1 MLEEKLRMIQK
12 ISNWIVNLFL
22 IVLAT
27 ISLIGAVGQLVAMQ
41 GMLSVKK
48 NIIYT
53 FLIILGVF
61 IYIFWSKIKS
71 IINRI
76 LLTKRVYFI
85 TFLAIW
91 LMLIIYQL
99 NMIESLTGTM
109 DLDPA
114 FLYNLILNKP
124 TIGHFSYSWCPN
136 LLLLLNLENAI
147 YHILGNPSIY
157 MYLKDLNYINMLLID
172 ISLILIYFTVKK
184 QINRK
189 YAFFTFLVGIALFGI
204 TPYIAIPYSDN
215 WAFWICSLYIFLL
228 STIYDNG
235 RWNTSRPIVVVF
247 LGIIGALFFK
257 IKPSTAI
264 SLIAT
269 VLILLVISI
278 NKGKKLV
285 SSKTKVKHFIKALLL
300 FIIPF
305 SLTYS
310 ICNYYANNNGLV
322 KIEKGQGASPLHFMA
337 MGLHGDGQYW
347 ESFNNKDWSLPKSER
362 KSYDIKIIK
371 QDIREL
377 NSLSSIG
384 NFIITKQQH
393 NSSLASWQRNTGPVS
408 WNLSPKLKL
417 KNNFQKELRKIF
429 VKNNFFYW
437 NGYLIFVQLVWV
449 IVILLIIL
457 SYPIKDYFVQILKY
471 TIVGGFLFLLLFEGG
486 VSRYMIQYLP
496 FIITLVP
503 YGALAIKMRSSK

>member
-1 MLEEKLRMIQK
+1 MLFR
-12 ISNWIVNLFL
+12 S
-22 IVLAT
+22 
-27 ISLIGAVGQLVAMQ
+27 
-41 GMLSVKK
+41 
-48 NIIYT
+48 
-53 FLIILGVF
+53 
-61 IYIFWSKIKS
+61 
-71 IINRI
+71 
-76 LLTKRVYFI
+76 
-85 TFLAIW
+85 
-91 LMLIIYQL
+91 
-99 NMIESLTGTM
+99 
-109 DLDPA
+109 
-114 FLYNLILNKP
+114 
-124 TIGHFSYSWCPN
+124 
-136 LLLLLNLENAI
+136 
-147 YHILGNPSIY
+147 
-157 MYLKDLNYINMLLID
+157 
-172 ISLILIYFTVKK
+172 
-184 QINRK
+184 
-189 YAFFTFLVGIALFGI
+189 
-204 TPYIAIPYSDN
+204 
-215 WAFWICSLYIFLL
+215 
-228 STIYDNG
+228 
-235 RWNTSRPIVVVF
+235 
-247 LGIIGALFFK
+247 
-257 IKPSTAI
+257 
-264 SLIAT
+264 
-269 VLILLVISI
+269 
-278 NKGKKLV
+278 
-285 SSKTKVKHFIKALLL
+285 TKVKHFIKALLL

>member
-1 MLEEKLRMIQK
+1 MGGKIRVIQK

-22 IVLAT
+22 IVLIT
-27 ISLIGAVGQLVAMQ
+27 ISLIGAVEQLAVMQ

-61 IYIFWSKIKS
+61 IYIFWSKIKNIVNY
-71 IINRI
+71 IIF
-76 LLTKRVYFI
+76 TKRVYYI
-85 TFLAIW
+85 TFLVIW
-91 LMLIIYQL
+91 LILIIYQL

-114 FLYNLILNKP
+114 FLYNLILDKP
-124 TIGHFSYSWCPN
+124 TIGHFYYSWAPN
-136 LLLLLNLENAI
+136 LLLLLNLEKVI
-147 YHILGNPSIY
+147 YHILGKPYIY
-157 MYLKDLNYINMLLID
+157 IYLKDLNYINMILID
-172 ISLILIYFTVKK
+172 SSLILIYFTIKK

-189 YAFFTFLVGIALFGI
+189 YAFFTFLVGVALYGI

-215 WAFWICSLYIFLL
+215 WAFWSCSLFIFLL
-228 STIYDNG
+228 SIIYDNS
-235 RWNTSRPIVVVF
+235 RWNINRPIVLVA

-264 SLIAT
+264 ALIAT
-269 VLILLVISI
+269 ILILSVISI
-278 NKGKKLV
+278 SNRKKLV
-285 SSKTKVKHFIKALLL
+285 HSKTKIKHFLKVLFLL
-300 FIIPF
+300 IIPF

-362 KSYDIKIIK
+362 KSYDIEIIK

-377 NSLSSIG
+377 NSLSSIS
-384 NFIITKQQH
+384 NFVITKQQH

-417 KNNFQKELRKIF
+417 RNNFQKELRKVFI
-429 VKNNFFYW
+429 KNNFFYW
-437 NGYLIFVQLVWV
+437 NGYLVFVQLVWV
-449 IVILLIIL
+449 IAILLIIL
-457 SYPIKDYFVQILKY
+457 SYPVKDYFVQILKY
-471 TIVGGFLFLLLFEGG
+471 TVVGGFLFLLLFEGG

-496 FIITLVP
+496 FIITLIP
-503 YGALAIKMRSSK
+503 YGVLSIKMRSDK